1 MTQPNNPP
9 APPAPKN
16 EPDSPPAPP
25 NPAPPEAPPQ
35 GDKGF
40 PEGTPLSEMTDAQQA
55 AYWKHHAR
63 RHEDTVKG
71 YKGLTPQQVA
81 ELQAEN
87 DSLKTEKMSADEKA
101 LKAARDE
108 AFKQAQQE
116 AQAQYLPQIQRSAV
130 QGIASNIVSGD
141 QLKAFMDIVSPQ
153 LPDGKF
159 APPTAVLGDDG
170 QVSEEKVMGY
180 LTAMYGANPPPP
192 NPAGG
197 PRWQDFGQY
206 SPPPPPAQLGAAGK
220 AAAEKRFGTKKS

>member
-9 APPAPKN
+9 APPAPN
-16 EPDSPPAPP
+16 NQPDQPPASPP
-25 NPAPPEAPPQ
+25 NPAPNEAPPQ

-40 PEGTPLSEMTDAQQA
+40 PEGTPLAEMTDAQQA

-71 YKGLTPQQVA
+71 FKGLTPQQVA

-87 DSLKTEKMSADEKA
+87 DSLKTERMSADEKA

-130 QGIASNIVSGD
+130 QSIASGIVSGD
-141 QLKAFMDIVSPQ
+141 KLNAFLDIISPA

-159 APPTAVLGDDG
+159 QPPTAVLGEDG

-180 LTAMYGANPPPP
+180 LTAMYGTGTPPAPP
-192 NPAGG
+192 AG
-197 PRWQDFGQY
+197 PRWQNFSQY
-206 SPPPPPAQLGAAGK
+206 SPPPPPQTAGAGGAAE
-220 AAAEKRFGTKKS
+220 AQKRFGKKT

>member
-1 MTQPNNPP
+1 MTQPNHPP

-16 EPDSPPAPP
+16 EPDNAPAP

-40 PEGTPLSEMTDAQQA
+40 PEGTPLTEMTDAQQA

-71 YKGLTPQQVA
+71 FKGLTPQQVA
-81 ELQAEN
+81 DLQAEN
-87 DSLKTEKMSADEKA
+87 DSLKAEKMTADEKA

-130 QGIASNIVSGD
+130 QSIAANIVAGD
-141 QLKAFMDIVSPQ
+141 KLNAFLDIVSPQ

-159 APPTAVLGDDG
+159 QPPTAVLGDDG

-180 LTAMYGANPPPP
+180 LTAMYGTSQAP
-192 NPAGG
+192 PAGQ
-197 PRWQDFGQY
+197 RWQNFGQY
-206 SPPPPPAQLGAAGK
+206 SPPPPPQKAGAGGQAE
-220 AAAEKRFGTKKS
+220 AEKRFGKRT

>member
-1 MTQPNNPP
+1 MTEQTAPP
-9 APPAPKN
+9 APPAPA
-16 EPDSPPAPP
+16 PAPPAPP

-40 PEGTPLSEMTDAQQA
+40 PEGTPLAEMTDAQQA

-87 DSLKTEKMSADEKA
+87 DSLKGEKLSADEKA

-108 AFKQAQQE
+108 AYKQAQQE

-130 QGIASNIVSGD
+130 QSIASGIVQGD
-141 QLKAFMDIVSPQ
+141 KLNAFLDIVSPA

-159 APPTAVLGDDG
+159 QPPTAVLGDDG

-180 LTAMYGANPPPP
+180 LTAMYGTGAQ
-192 NPAGG
+192 PAQPAG
-197 PRWQDFGQY
+197 PRWQNFSQY
-206 SPPPPPAQLGAAGK
+206 SPPPPPQPAGAGGAAE
-220 AAAEKRFGTKKS
+220 AQKRFGKKT